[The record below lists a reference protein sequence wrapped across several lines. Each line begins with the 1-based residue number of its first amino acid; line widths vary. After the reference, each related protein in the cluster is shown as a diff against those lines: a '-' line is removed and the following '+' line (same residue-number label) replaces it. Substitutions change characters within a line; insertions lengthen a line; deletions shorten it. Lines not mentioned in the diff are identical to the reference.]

1 MKPLHDCT
9 VVGLDYLTTAPTSI
23 TVAVTARATPAQVF
37 AALEDAAAWPK
48 WAPAIKKVTWTSP
61 KPFGLGTTRTVDL
74 VAGMVA
80 EEEFIGWEPN
90 RRMAFYFT
98 RTSMPADAF
107 AEDYVL
113 SDMGDGRTKIAWTM
127 AMTPEKGRKNPKVV
141 DALMAKGN
149 AWMLGRFAKLVERGG
164 R

>member
-98 RTSMPADAF
+98 RTSMPADRSQPTSDLANG
-107 AEDYVL
+107 L
-113 SDMGDGRTKIAWTM
+113 SPSPHKPVPQPASQITRSPCGAPTAS
-127 AMTPEKGRKNPKVV
+127 RKACTTRPG
-141 DALMAKGN
+141 A
-149 AWMLGRFAKLVERGG
+149 R
-164 R
+164 

>member
-9 VVGLDYLTTAPTSI
+9 VVGLDYLRSAPTSI
-23 TVAVTARATPAQVF
+23 TVEVTARATPAQVF

-74 VAGMVA
+74 IGGMVA

-90 RRMAFYFT
+90 RRMAFYFV

-113 SDMGDGRTKIAWTM
+113 TDLGDGRTEIAWTM
-127 AMTPEKGRKNPKVV
+127 AMTPAKGRTNPGFVN
-141 DALMAKGN
+141 ALMRRSN
-149 AWMLGRFAKLVERGG
+149 VWMLGRFAKYVERQG
-164 R
+164 

>member
-1 MKPLHDCT
+1 MLRLGRVSAPPPRFVCGWLT
-9 VVGLDYLTTAPTSI
+9 VVLQS
-23 TVAVTARATPAQVF
+23 
-37 AALEDAAAWPK
+37 AALEDAAVWPK

-74 VAGMVA
+74 IGGMLA

-90 RRMAFYFT
+90 RRMAFYFV

-113 SDMGDGRTKIAWTM
+113 RDLGDGRTEIAWTM
-127 AMTPEKGRKNPKVV
+127 GMTLPNGRTNPGFVN
-141 DALMAKGN
+141 ALMRKSN
-149 AWMLGRFAKLVERGG
+149 AWMLGRLAKQVERRG
-164 R
+164 